1 MGVHQWHHVN
11 PASVFWIAQMCMG
24 PSPVLPGCRLSL
36 GFFFHRL
43 SYYYHVPAARH
54 PSGHWPWI
62 ALVVSHPG
70 RTRPPCLACLAP
82 MLKSCTAAPALIQPS
97 ARSAAALLGPVTY
110 RSVRRRAQA
119 SSTGAASPH
128 GVSGSSARS
137 PPRSRFPHISAAR
150 AGPQA
155 GHMRPSQ
162 GAVIRESSRRTTSSS
177 WPTTILN
184 GANLLTRR
192 QRRCAVAPEPSHA
205 RPHMACALSTPPLT
219 SLFRAFSGAAGG
231 RLDTFGGRPSFWPAS
246 ADAVPP
252 AAPPPPPPRLRTLV
266 FECVDWPSGQ
276 LPTVPGPCIGGLRGW

>member
-1 MGVHQWHHVN
+1 
-11 PASVFWIAQMCMG
+11 MCMG
-24 PSPVLPGCRLSL
+24 LNFVLPGCRLSL
-36 GFFFHRL
+36 GFSFHRL
-43 SYYYHVPAARH
+43 SYYYRVPAARH

-70 RTRPPCLACLAP
+70 RTRPLCLACLAP

-97 ARSAAALLGPVTY
+97 ARPAASLLGLVTY
-110 RSVRRRAQA
+110 CSVRRCAQT
-119 SSTGAASPH
+119 SSTGAASLRGMP
-128 GVSGSSARS
+128 GSSVRS
-137 PPRSRFPHISAAR
+137 PQRFPPTLAAR

-155 GHMRPSQ
+155 GRIRLTQ
-162 GAVIRESSRRTTSSS
+162 GAVLRELSRRTTSSS

-184 GANLLTRR
+184 RADVLTASKGARPPRTLDRS
-192 QRRCAVAPEPSHA
+192 PSHGM
-205 RPHMACALSTPPLT
+205 RPLTPPLT
-219 SLFRAFSGAAGG
+219 SLFHAFSGDAGG
-231 RLDTFGGRPSFWPAS
+231 RLDTSGTLASFWPAS